1 MRRFLSVLFAVLM
14 SANMSTAVFAGDRP
28 SIDDLP
34 TADDLRAANDL
45 RSYAILYR
53 QLRAGEI
60 LGEDFPFL
68 YWVMMTERSK
78 ALEANDLEYS
88 DEWGF
93 MPSGSLPLFLFH
105 QCMVEAFFPDE
116 LLFAK

>member
-1 MRRFLSVLFAVLM
+1 MKRFLSVLFAVLM
-14 SANMSTAVFAGDRP
+14 LFSMCTTVFAGDSP
-28 SIDDLP
+28 SVADLP
-34 TADDLRAANDL
+34 TVDDLRAANDL
-45 RSYAILYR
+45 PSYAILYR
-53 QLRAGEI
+53 QLRAGDI

-68 YWVMMTERSK
+68 YWVMMTELSK

-105 QCMVEAFFPDE
+105 QRMVEAFFPDE